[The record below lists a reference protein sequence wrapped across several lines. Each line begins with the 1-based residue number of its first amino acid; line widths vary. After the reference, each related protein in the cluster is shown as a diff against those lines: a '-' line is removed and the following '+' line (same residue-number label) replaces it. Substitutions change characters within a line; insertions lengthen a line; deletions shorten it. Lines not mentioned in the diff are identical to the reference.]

1 MPELNPNITAF
12 QRHFDVFDTA
22 AHGGSTDGKVS
33 REDIEAV
40 ANGDQYTAEQRAAAQ
55 YLLDHPDQYA
65 LLDTGKEGGGL
76 YAADGDISRED
87 IDAVVADSPLFD
99 DTAAFVSDAPAI
111 PAGTQADF
119 DDPAAAAAQT
129 EHVAQSS
136 MGDTEASATTQFMHF
151 VREHQDDPQWLQD
164 YFAALGAEKTA
175 QYLSNVADPNRYN
188 DLSAEY
194 ANGEIDAARSALQ
207 GMYESGAIN
216 DADIARL
223 VEHWAMADGDFNAG
237 MAQLF
242 GGMEG
247 RRGQDMQNAFFRATS
262 ELALAGQDVANRQFQ
277 FSDDAIGRLSD
288 GDRESLAA
296 AGAYVLSQTSTENQV
311 GRLIDLQADG
321 GAEGGTIDRFI
332 SLAMANPTQVAAF
345 DAYTYDADNQRVQDP
360 DSRGPV
366 GQEVAYDG
374 VASLVNTLSVDSTY
388 RGGPD
393 RLLPPAPYS
402 YSALQSVR
410 DEVFYAASNGLDA
423 NRDQWQDNTTLKDGL
438 SRILTSDFDRM
449 VGEATA
455 ANGAGF
461 DDEHPFP
468 KALENFA
475 QNVLFTDPTGGSRD
489 ATSQFLVDK
498 LSTMINDVN
507 TLNDADFAAKYDGS
521 NQAQITHLAGAI
533 LGHIDNGLEQATQVA
548 SDKYETE
555 KKGLEFGLDLAWAL
569 GQDGLKL
576 LPGGNVISTIL
587 PDSVTGSETFGAIKG
602 EIESM
607 MREGLGDQAAELL
620 LEKFPDLHADG
631 ALSGLTQ
638 ELSEVVSVG
647 NERDFLASLLS
658 SYEYVDSNPAAQ

>member
-1 MPELNPNITAF
+1 MPELNPNIDVF
-12 QRHFDVFDTA
+12 QRNFDVFDTA
-22 AHGGSTDGKVS
+22 AKGGSKDGNVS
-33 REDIEAV
+33 RDDIQAV
-40 ANGDQYTAEQRAAAQ
+40 ADGSQYTAEQRAAAQ

-65 LLDTGKEGGGL
+65 MLDTGKNGGGL
-76 YAADGDISRED
+76 YAADGDITRGD
-87 IDAVVADSPLFD
+87 VDAVVAREPLFA
-99 DTAAFVSDAPAI
+99 DTGTFVSDAPAI
-111 PAGTQADF
+111 PENVSGEF
-119 DDPAAAAAQT
+119 EDPASAAAQT
-129 EHVAQSS
+129 ERQAETS
-136 MGDTEASATTQFMHF
+136 MGDRVAVATSYFMNM
-151 VREHQDDPQWLQD
+151 VREHQNDPQWLQQ
-164 YFAALGAEKTA
+164 YFGALGAEKTA
-175 QYLSNVADPNRYN
+175 QYLNNVADPNRYN

-194 ANGEIDAARSALQ
+194 ANGEIATVRTALQ
-207 GMYESGAIN
+207 GMYESGALK
-216 DADIARL
+216 DADIARM
-223 VEHWAMADGDFNAG
+223 VEHWAMEGGDFNAG
-237 MAQLF
+237 VAQLF

-247 RRGQDMQNAFFRATS
+247 RRAQDMQNAFFRATS

-296 AGAYVLSQTSTENQV
+296 AGAYVLSQTGTENQV

-332 SLAMANPTQVAAF
+332 TLAMANPTKVAAF
-345 DAYTYDADNQRVQDP
+345 DSYTYDAQDARMRDP

-366 GQEVAYDG
+366 GGDADYAG
-374 VASLVNTLSVDSTY
+374 VADLVNTLSVDSTY

-410 DEVFYAASNGLDA
+410 DDVFYAASNGLDA
-423 NRDQWQDNTTLKDGL
+423 NRDQWQDNTLLKDGL
-438 SRILTSDFDRM
+438 SSILRSDFDRM

-455 ANGAGF
+455 PNGAGF

-548 SDKYETE
+548 SDKHEAE
-555 KKGLEFGLDLAWAL
+555 KKGLEFGLGLAWAL

-576 LPGGNVISTIL
+576 LPGGNVLATVL
-587 PDSVTGSETFGAIKG
+587 PDSITGSETFGAIKG
-602 EIESM
+602 ELISKM
-607 MREGLGDQAAELL
+607 QEGLNDEAAELL
-620 LEKFPDLHADG
+620 LKEFPDLHADG
-631 ALSGLTQ
+631 VLSGLTQ

-647 NERDFLASLLS
+647 NERDFLSSLLS